1 MAIYRNSMQI
11 TGSIL
16 QAVQD
21 KDRNGAPITVIMQKA
36 NIAHPRLVKF
46 ISNLTHN
53 GLMNKVEHD
62 GKHTYIITDKG
73 IEYLTHYR
81 KFESM
86 AQSFGL
92 EL

>member
-1 MAIYRNSMQI
+1 MKQYRNSMQI

-16 QAVQD
+16 QVAQD
-21 KDRNGAPITVIMQKA
+21 KDRQGVPITVIMQKA
-36 NIAHPRLVKF
+36 NLPHPRLVKF
-46 ISNLTHN
+46 LTNLTAN

-62 GKHTYIITDKG
+62 GKHSYIITDKG

-81 KFESM
+81 KFENM